1 MLVQNIGKLDRAIR
15 LSVAVIMLYLGAF
28 VMPGSLLGV
37 IFAIAALILLMTGT
51 LGFCPLYRFFR
62 FSTNQVRKHL

>member
-1 MLVQNIGKLDRAIR
+1 MLIQNVGKLDRALR
-15 LSVAVIMLYLGAF
+15 LSGAVVMLYIGAF
-28 VMPGSLLGV
+28 VIPGSILGV
-37 IFAIAALILLMTGT
+37 IFASAALILLMTGT